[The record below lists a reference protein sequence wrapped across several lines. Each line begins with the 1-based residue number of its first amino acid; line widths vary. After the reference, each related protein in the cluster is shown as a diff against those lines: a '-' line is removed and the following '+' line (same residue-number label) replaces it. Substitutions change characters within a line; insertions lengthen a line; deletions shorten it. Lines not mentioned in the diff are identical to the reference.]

1 MKINIFRNDFIST
14 RVESILN
21 RLVSSN
27 QKETEVYW
35 RNVIA
40 EEIKDYRED
49 LMADIEY
56 EYGYGSEYEA
66 CDDVLGLVEYVARN
80 KKLPPLGES

>member
-1 MKINIFRNDFIST
+1 MKFNIFNNTPIDPFISHM
-14 RVESILN
+14 RISYEESI
-21 RLVSSN
+21 RA
-27 QKETEVYW
+27 KTEVYW

-49 LMADIEY
+49 LMADIES
-56 EYGYGSEYEA
+56 EYVHGSEYEV
-66 CDDVLGLVEYVARN
+66 CDSVLRLADYVARN

>member
-1 MKINIFRNDFIST
+1 MKLNIFNNTPIDPFISHM
-14 RVESILN
+14 RISYEENI
-21 RLVSSN
+21 RA
-27 QKETEVYW
+27 KTEVYW

-66 CDDVLGLVEYVARN
+66 CDSVLWLAEYVARN